1 MLTAARLELTWVQPK
16 RPYCSR
22 CIGVQLREACAAVL
36 TTPSYLRNGVVSR
49 RSRMIHWKALAKD
62 VGKFRAK
69 SGRGRQALDRSS
81 KQCDPLLQFLWGET
95 EVHAICRKSPTCRHR
110 GLNWADGLYCEIRIL
125 GFGRLG
131 SCRRS
136 RGGRGV
142 LGYLL
147 RQELMGQN

>member
-1 MLTAARLELTWVQPK
+1 MKPVPMCRRRRRTCVTASFRGDP
-16 RPYCSR
+16 
-22 CIGVQLREACAAVL
+22 AC
-36 TTPSYLRNGVVSR
+36 
-49 RSRMIHWKALAKD
+49 KALAKD

-95 EVHAICRKSPTCRHR
+95 EVQAICWKSPTCPHL

-131 SCRRS
+131 LCRRS